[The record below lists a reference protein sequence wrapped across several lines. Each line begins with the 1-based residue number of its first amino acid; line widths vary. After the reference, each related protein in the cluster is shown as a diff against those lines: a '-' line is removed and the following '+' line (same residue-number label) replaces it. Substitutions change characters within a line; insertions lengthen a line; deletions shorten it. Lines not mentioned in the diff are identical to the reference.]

1 MIMKA
6 ARMIFLFLLP
16 VISILPGV
24 AQSSSDLKIS
34 PQNNEIISPTPSS
47 AQQMRYQSP
56 QPALATGAVN
66 LSIPLYTI
74 DIEGLKIPFTLNYH
88 TSGIKPLDDPFP
100 CGYGWSLLPGLKVT
114 RTIRG
119 RADEDYEYMG
129 ENPGDLATY
138 ASKGFAAMCNM
149 PPGAISGENNQDRYD
164 TEKDIFTISLPS
176 GVYKRI
182 IFKDVNNKYK
192 WNFIGGGDD
201 DEVVISGNG
210 SLNEITATDALGYIY
225 KFGKQCEK
233 YYSPYD
239 SNALQ
244 TTAWMLSSIV
254 LPSGRE
260 SSFNWEQFISGLRF
274 CQ

>member
-1 MIMKA
+1 
-6 ARMIFLFLLP
+6 MIFLFLLP

-119 RADEDYEYMG
+119 REPSAVKTIRTDMT
-129 ENPGDLATY
+129 PKRTY
-138 ASKGFAAMCNM
+138 LQSRCH
-149 PPGAISGENNQDRYD
+149 Q
-164 TEKDIFTISLPS
+164 
-176 GVYKRI
+176 VYI
-182 IFKDVNNKYK
+182 
-192 WNFIGGGDD
+192 
-201 DEVVISGNG
+201 
-210 SLNEITATDALGYIY
+210 NE
-225 KFGKQCEK
+225 
-233 YYSPYD
+233 
-239 SNALQ
+239 
-244 TTAWMLSSIV
+244 
-254 LPSGRE
+254 
-260 SSFNWEQFISGLRF
+260 
-274 CQ
+274 

>member
-100 CGYGWSLLPGLKVT
+100 CGYGWSLQPALRIV
-114 RTIRG
+114 RTVRG
-119 RADEDYEYMG
+119 RPDEHFDYWG
-129 ENPGDLATY
+129 EKISHEDLRGDPHVGY
-138 ASKGFAAMCNM
+138 ACMVAELWHSGSS
-149 PPGAISGENNQDRYD
+149 ISERYD
-164 TEKDIFTISLPS
+164 PEKDIFTVSLPS
-176 GVYKRI
+176 GTYTRVMKRDDNGNILFVGGECDDEI
-182 IFKDVNNKYK
+182 IVSSSGKLENITVTDAQGIIYHF
-192 WNFIGGGDD
+192 GGDF
-201 DEVVISGNG
+201 V
-210 SLNEITATDALGYIY
+210 EIPEPGPFDVKL
-225 KFGKQCEK
+225 F
-233 YYSPYD
+233 
-239 SNALQ
+239 
-244 TTAWMLSSIV
+244 TTS
-254 LPSGRE
+254 
-260 SSFNWEQFISGLRF
+260 
-274 CQ
+274 